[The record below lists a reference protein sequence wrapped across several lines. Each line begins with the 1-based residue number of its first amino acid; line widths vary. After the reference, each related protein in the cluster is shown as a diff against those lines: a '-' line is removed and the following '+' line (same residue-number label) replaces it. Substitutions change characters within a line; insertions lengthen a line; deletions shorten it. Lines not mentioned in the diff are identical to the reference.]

1 MEINYD
7 LIIKYL
13 VTKKTTFASKKH
25 ILVYSNLFPEK
36 FKDFFQNKFYRYGI
50 NQTDSFYV
58 SLLTLLNK
66 HFITSTLDDEKYEV
80 NKLKKSIIEYDIP
93 EVLVGKIN
101 THIMDTNHIQLLSDI
116 LDINFLIFDFKN
128 EDINIVF
135 PGGVNLQDNQNPCE
149 ECNPYKP
156 TLLIA
161 NYEDF
166 YEPIINEVD
175 NKKIFSFN
183 DQLVKKIYQFIQSNK
198 SVKLKDN
205 INNIVNE
212 FNPKKK
218 ENDNQTFIKPTE
230 NEYDSIKLIKLTK
243 KDLQIILDKKNIK
256 VNITKMLKKDIVD
269 LIIK

>member
-25 ILVYSNLFPEK
+25 ILVYSDLFPEK

-50 NQTDSFYV
+50 NQIDSFYV

-66 HFITSTLDDEKYEV
+66 NFITSTPDDEKYEV
-80 NKLKKSIIEYDIP
+80 NKLKKSINEYNNP
-93 EVLVGKIN
+93 SQVN
-101 THIMDTNHIQLLSDI
+101 TNIMDNNHIQLLSDI

-128 EDINIVF
+128 EDINVIF
-135 PGGVNLQDNQNPCE
+135 PLQCEDENIKKE

-156 TLLIA
+156 SLLIA
-161 NYEDF
+161 NYEEF
-166 YEPIINEVD
+166 YEPIINDVD

-183 DQLVKKIYQFIQSNK
+183 DQLIKKIYQFVQSNK
-198 SVKLKDN
+198 NIKLKDN
-205 INNIVNE
+205 ISDIVNE
-212 FNPKKK
+212 FNPKK
-218 ENDNQTFIKPTE
+218 NNNQTFIKE
-230 NEYDSIKLIKLTK
+230 NEYDSNKLLKLTK
-243 KDLQIILDKKNIK
+243 KDLQVILDKKNIK

-269 LIIK
+269 LIMK

>member
-13 VTKKTTFASKKH
+13 ITKKTTFASKKH
-25 ILVYSNLFPEK
+25 ILVYSDLFPEK

-66 HFITSTLDDEKYEV
+66 HFITSTPDDEKYEV
-80 NKLKKSIIEYDIP
+80 NQLKKSINEYDNSSK
-93 EVLVGKIN
+93 VN
-101 THIMDTNHIQLLSDI
+101 TNIMDNNHIQLLSDI

-128 EDINIVF
+128 EDINVIF
-135 PGGVNLQDNQNPCE
+135 PFQGEEKD

-156 TLLIA
+156 SLLIA

-183 DQLVKKIYQFIQSNK
+183 DQLIKKIYHFVQLNK
-198 SVKLKDN
+198 NIKLKDN
-205 INNIVNE
+205 IINIVEE
-212 FNPKKK
+212 FNPKK
-218 ENDNQTFIKPTE
+218 NDNPTFIKLNEYDNQPFIKP
-230 NEYDSIKLIKLTK
+230 NEYDSNKLLKLTK
-243 KDLQIILDKKNIK
+243 KDLQVILDKKNIQ

-269 LIIK
+269 LIMK

>member
-1 MEINYD
+1 MEINSD

-25 ILVYSNLFPEK
+25 ILVYSDLFPEK

-66 HFITSTLDDEKYEV
+66 HFITSTHDDEKYEV
-80 NKLKKSIIEYDIP
+80 NQFKKSINEYDIH
-93 EVLVGKIN
+93 EHLLGKIN
-101 THIMDTNHIQLLSDI
+101 TNIMDKNHVQLLSYI

-128 EDINIVF
+128 EDINVIF
-135 PGGVNLQDNQNPCE
+135 PLQETE

-161 NYEDF
+161 NYEEF

-183 DQLVKKIYQFIQSNK
+183 DQIIKKIYHFIQSNK
-198 SVKLKDN
+198 NIKLKDN
-205 INNIVNE
+205 ISNIINE
-212 FNPKKK
+212 FNPKK
-218 ENDNQTFIKPTE
+218 NDNQTFIKI
-230 NEYDSIKLIKLTK
+230 NEYDSNKLLKLTK
-243 KDLQIILDKKNIK
+243 KDLQVILDKKNIK